1 MSASAPR
8 PGAAGGIAITGLGA
22 VTAVGATLD
31 QTATSVSAGVR
42 RMSERPLAG
51 EGGEPPDEGGV
62 YIAASAEALAASL
75 GSAAPVDLALAAAR
89 EAFWDAGLYEPGD
102 VDAAYR
108 RNALAVYLA
117 LPYADAPGAS
127 EADAEAF
134 VEGAVEGGLLA
145 GEPAVAIVPCR
156 NGHAGALVALEA
168 ASARL
173 RAGEID
179 VALVGGLDATLDAAR
194 IAELNRLSKLR
205 TDRAPGGAIPG
216 EGSAF
221 LVVERLADARRRG
234 ARFAAAVESVAR
246 DTEPVPLDG
255 TRPSR
260 ADGAARAVARALGSA
275 PSARRIEEIWCDL
288 NGERGRALEWGFLE
302 TRALAALGAA
312 RRRTP
317 AAFVGD
323 LGSASGALLLALAA
337 YALRTPRVAGGA
349 ALVCGASERG
359 ERAAAVLAAP
369 RAGGED

>member
-1 MSASAPR
+1 MSAAAPR
-8 PGAAGGIAITGLGA
+8 SGAGGIAITGLGA

-31 QTATSVSAGVR
+31 QTATSVNAGVR

-51 EGGEPPDEGGV
+51 EGGEPTEEGGV
-62 YIAASAEALAASL
+62 YVAASAEALAASL

-108 RNALAVYLA
+108 RSALAVYLA
-117 LPYADAPGAS
+117 LPYADSPGAS
-127 EADAEAF
+127 EADADAL
-134 VEGAVEGGLLA
+134 VEGAVEAGLIS
-145 GEPAVAIVPCR
+145 GEPAVEIVPCR
-156 NGHAGALVALEA
+156 NGHAGAFLALEA

-179 VALVGGLDATLDAAR
+179 VALVGGLDAPLDPAR

-255 TRPSR
+255 TRPGR
-260 ADGAARAVARALGSA
+260 ADGATRAVARALGAA
-275 PSARRIEEIWCDL
+275 PSARRIEEIWNDL

-317 AAFVGD
+317 ATFVGD
-323 LGSASGALLLALAA
+323 LGASSGALLLALAA
-337 YALRTPRVAGGA
+337 FALRAPRGAGGA

-359 ERAAAVLAAP
+359 ERAAAVLATP

>member
-1 MSASAPR
+1 MSAAAPR
-8 PGAAGGIAITGLGA
+8 SGGRGGIAITGLGA

-42 RMSERPLAG
+42 RMEERPLAG
-51 EGGEPPDEGGV
+51 EGGEPPEEGGV
-62 YIAASAEALAASL
+62 YVAASAEALAAAL

-108 RNALAVYLA
+108 RNAVAVYFA
-117 LPYADAPGAS
+117 LPYADSPGAS
-127 EADAEAF
+127 AADADVF
-134 VEGAVEGGLLA
+134 VEGAVEAGLIS
-145 GEPAVAIVPCR
+145 GEPAVEIVPCR
-156 NGHAGALVALEA
+156 NGHAGAFLALEA

-179 VALVGGLDATLDAAR
+179 VALVGGLDAPLDPAR

-255 TRPSR
+255 TRPGR
-260 ADGAARAVARALGSA
+260 ADGATRAVARALGAA
-275 PSARRIEEIWCDL
+275 PSARRIEEIWNDL

-317 AAFVGD
+317 ATFVGD
-323 LGSASGALLLALAA
+323 LGASSGALLLALAA
-337 YALRTPRVAGGA
+337 FALRAPRGAGGA

-359 ERAAAVLAAP
+359 ERAAAVLATP

>member
-8 PGAAGGIAITGLGA
+8 SGGRGGIAITGLGA

-42 RMSERPLAG
+42 RMEERPLAG
-51 EGGEPPDEGGV
+51 EGGEPPEEGGAYV
-62 YIAASAEALAASL
+62 AASAEALAASL
-75 GSAAPVDLALAAAR
+75 GSTAPVDLALAAAR
-89 EAFWDAGLYEPGD
+89 EAFWDAGLYEAGE

-108 RNALAVYLA
+108 RNAVAVYLA
-117 LPYADAPGAS
+117 LPYADAPGAAA
-127 EADAEAF
+127 ADADAF
-134 VEGAVEGGLLA
+134 VEGAVEAGLLC
-145 GEPAVAIVPCR
+145 GEPAVEVVPCR
-156 NGHAGALVALEA
+156 NGHAGALLALEA

-173 RAGEID
+173 RSGEID
-179 VALVGGLDATLDAAR
+179 VALVGGLDAPLDPAR

-234 ARFAAAVESVAR
+234 ARFPAAVESVAR
-246 DTEPVPLDG
+246 DTESVPLDG

-260 ADGAARAVARALGSA
+260 ADGATRAAARVLSAA

-302 TRALAALGAA
+302 TRALAALGSA

-323 LGSASGALLLALAA
+323 LGASSAALLLALAA
-337 YALRTPRVAGGA
+337 YALRASRGARGA

-359 ERAAAVLAAP
+359 ERAAAVLATP
-369 RAGGED
+369 GAGGEE

>member
-8 PGAAGGIAITGLGA
+8 SGGRGGIAITGLGA

-42 RMSERPLAG
+42 RMEERPLAG
-51 EGGEPPDEGGV
+51 EGGEPPEEGGV
-62 YIAASAEALAASL
+62 YVAAPAEALAASL

-102 VDAAYR
+102 VEGAYR
-108 RNALAVYLA
+108 RNAVAVYLA

-127 EADAEAF
+127 AADVDEF
-134 VEGAVEGGLLA
+134 VEGAVEAGLIS
-145 GEPAVAIVPCR
+145 GEPAGEVVPCR
-156 NGHAGALVALEA
+156 NGHAGALLALEA

-179 VALVGGLDATLDAAR
+179 VALIGGLDAPLDPAR

-246 DTEPVPLDG
+246 DAEPVPFDG
-255 TRPSR
+255 TRPGR
-260 ADGAARAVARALGSA
+260 ADGATRAVARVLSAA
-275 PSARRIEEIWCDL
+275 PSARRVAEIWCDL

-312 RRRTP
+312 RRLTP

-323 LGSASGALLLALAA
+323 LGASSGALLLALAA
-337 YALRTPRVAGGA
+337 FALRAPRGAGEA

-359 ERAAAVLAAP
+359 ERAAAVLATP
-369 RAGGED
+369 RAGGEE

>member
-1 MSASAPR
+1 MSATAPR
-8 PGAAGGIAITGLGA
+8 SGGRGGIAITGLGA
-22 VTAVGATLD
+22 VTAVGSTLD

-42 RMSERPLAG
+42 RMEERPLAG

-62 YIAASAEALAASL
+62 YVAASAEALAASL
-75 GSAAPVDLALAAAR
+75 GSAAPVDLSLAAAR
-89 EAFWDAGLYEPGD
+89 EAFWSAGLYAPGD
-102 VDAAYR
+102 VEAAYR
-108 RNALAVYLA
+108 RNAVAVYLA
-117 LPYADAPGAS
+117 LPYADSPGAS
-127 EADAEAF
+127 AVDVEAF

-145 GEPAVAIVPCR
+145 GEPEVGIVPCR
-156 NGHAGALVALEA
+156 NGHAGALLALEA

-179 VALVGGLDATLDAAR
+179 VALVGGLDAMLDAAR

-221 LVVERLADARRRG
+221 LVVERLADARRRN
-234 ARFAAAVESVAR
+234 APFPVAVESIAR
-246 DTEPVPLDG
+246 ETESVPLDG
-255 TRPSR
+255 THPSR
-260 ADGAARAVARALGSA
+260 GDAATRAVARALGAA
-275 PSARRIEEIWCDL
+275 PSARRIEGIWNDL

-312 RRRTP
+312 RRLTP

-323 LGSASGALLLALAA
+323 LGASSGALLLALAA
-337 YALRTPRVAGGA
+337 FALRVPRGAGGA

-359 ERAAAVLAAP
+359 ERAAAVLATP